1 MTKTPKLTK
10 TRLRKG
16 LGLSVK
22 NLSLFDAALTH
33 PSFRNENQF
42 AEKLADF
49 DRLEFLGDSIL
60 NEVICQRLY
69 AGFPQA
75 DEGMLSK
82 LRSTLVSQRVLGRIA
97 AKLRLHTFMR
107 FGKSL
112 RQAMKTPYNHKLMT
126 DALEAVFAAIF
137 FDLGRKKTE
146 AFILKHYAEYFDSKK
161 LFRLDPNPKS
171 TLQELTLK
179 RWKKIP
185 VYVHKSSSKGITT
198 VVSVDRKRKASGFH
212 KIKKE
217 SELKA
222 ARALLS
228 LLRREK

>member
-1 MTKTPKLTK
+1 
-10 TRLRKG
+10 
-16 LGLSVK
+16 
-22 NLSLFDAALTH
+22 
-33 PSFRNENQF
+33 
-42 AEKLADF
+42 
-49 DRLEFLGDSIL
+49 
-60 NEVICQRLY
+60 
-69 AGFPQA
+69 
-75 DEGMLSK
+75 MLSK

-107 FGKSL
+107 LGKSL
-112 RQAMKTPYNHKLMT
+112 RQAMKTPYKHKLMT

-185 VYVHKSSSKGITT
+185 FTFINQFEGITT